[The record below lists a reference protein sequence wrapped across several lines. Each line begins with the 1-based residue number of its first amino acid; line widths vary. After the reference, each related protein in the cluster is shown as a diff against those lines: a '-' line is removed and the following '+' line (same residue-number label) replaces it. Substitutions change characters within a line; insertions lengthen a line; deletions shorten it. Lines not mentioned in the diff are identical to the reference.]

1 MGPFRWIDCG
11 RDSYDWTGYDWT
23 GCDWTGCDWTGC
35 DWIGR
40 DSIGSDRIGMRSG
53 LPGVGKWLKPDRVD
67 EARRNLAQPNPA

>member
-11 RDSYDWTGYDWT
+11 RDSYDWIGR
-23 GCDWTGCDWTGC
+23 

>member
-23 GCDWTGCDWTGC
+23 GR
-35 DWIGR
+35 DWIGC
-40 DSIGSDRIGMRSG
+40 DSIGRDRIGMWSG

-67 EARRNLAQPNPA
+67 EARRNFAQPNPA